1 MPNVQIRPVLFK
13 L

>member
-1 MPNVQIRPVLFK
+1 MRPVLFK

>member
-1 MPNVQIRPVLFK
+1 MQIRPVLFK